1 MAKLTTLDSV
11 LIGVFSVVM
20 GFVAFALSGSLF
32 NLFFV
37 AIVIAVLYDYS
48 YRLNEVRDKLSQLE
62 SKLREKKAPPDAS

>member
-1 MAKLTTLDSV
+1 MAKPTTLDSV
-11 LIGVFSVVM
+11 LIGVFGVVM

-48 YRLNEVRDKLSQLE
+48 YRLNELRDKLSQLE
-62 SKLREKKAPPDAS
+62 SKLLEKEAPPDTS

>member
-1 MAKLTTLDSV
+1 MARLTTLDSV

-62 SKLREKKAPPDAS
+62 SKLREKEAPPDAS